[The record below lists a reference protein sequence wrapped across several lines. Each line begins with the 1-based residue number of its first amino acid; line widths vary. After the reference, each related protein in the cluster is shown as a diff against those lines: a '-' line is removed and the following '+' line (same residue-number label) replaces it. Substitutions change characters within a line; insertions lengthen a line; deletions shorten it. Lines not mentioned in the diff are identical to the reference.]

1 MYHKRLQEQIDA
13 YFPKEKIGLNE
24 FEDFLMA
31 INKSCYENSQEHAIK
46 STLIPDHKGGHN
58 NVELKDLLI
67 HIASTYINADTNQIE
82 SQVNKSLERI
92 GKFVKADRAYVFDYN
107 FKDNTCSNTFEWCN
121 EGVSKE
127 IENLQKVPLEFVSHW
142 VECHK
147 TNKPFYIPDINL
159 LKDEGTDSLKS
170 ILESQSIQSLIT
182 VPMVNKGELHGFV
195 GFDSVKE
202 KHEYTNE
209 DVKLL
214 FLFAQMLIHVFEKKK
229 REQIILNQEEKYRNI
244 IANMNLGLIEV
255 DNEDT
260 ILHVNQSFCNITGYD
275 SEELIGKK
283 AFEILYSGER
293 AELIK
298 EKMHLRKKGSS
309 DIYEIDGVNKQGEP
323 KWYLVSG
330 APNYNDKNELIG
342 SIGIQLDITNQK
354 QMEIDLAAAKTKA
367 EEAAKAKDIF
377 LANMSHE
384 IRTPLNAIIGIIRE
398 LGRENLTIQQLGYV
412 QQGNTAAKHLL
423 TIINNILD
431 ISKIE
436 ANEFLLEHKEF
447 SLSSVISN
455 IKSILYSRAS
465 DKNIKLNVFISPDLA
480 PAHIG
485 DAGRIRQVLLNLVDN
500 AIKFTNEGKVT
511 VFVEVIESNIEE
523 QNLEI
528 SIIDTGIGMSE
539 EFLQKVF
546 KKFSQEDNAINRK
559 YEGTGLGLVI
569 TRELI
574 HLMGGTC
581 NIESTR
587 NQGTKISIN
596 LKLKIGTTNGFL
608 EKREVEIKNSLQ
620 GKSVLIVEDND
631 MNRFIAVQSLKYFGC
646 DVIEAHNG
654 LEAISKV
661 SILPFD
667 LILMDIQMPVMDG
680 IECTRKI
687 REELK
692 LHTPIIALTA
702 NAFKKDVETYLSLG
716 MNNYVAKPFE
726 EKVLHDII
734 QETLMNNVASAQ
746 AGTSTKLSSSEYYNL
761 EYIKSISRND
771 PTFVPKLLEIFIEQT
786 PGQVSEMVNLFAS
799 GNYQDIGKI
808 THKLIPIADNLN
820 INLIRDDLRSFE
832 TLLKNEEKDVPEIT
846 RLVTKISDILM
857 KVVEL
862 LEIKL
867 KSGNL

>member
-1 MYHKRLQEQIDA
+1 MYHKQLQEQIDA
-13 YFPKEKIGLNE
+13 YFPKEKIGLIE
-24 FEDFLMA
+24 FEDFLKA
-31 INKSCYENSQEHAIK
+31 INKSCYDSQEHVIK

-92 GKFVKADRAYVFDYN
+92 GKFVNADRAYVFDYN
-107 FKDNTCSNTFEWCN
+107 FNDNTCSNTFEWCN

-127 IENLQKVPLEFVSHW
+127 IENLQKIPLEFVTHW
-142 VECHK
+142 IEFHK
-147 TNKPFYIPDINL
+147 ANKPFYIPDINL
-159 LKDEGTDSLKS
+159 WIDEGADSLKS

-260 ILHVNQSFCNITGYD
+260 ILHVNQTFCNITGYD
-275 SEELIGKK
+275 AIDLIGKK
-283 AFEILYSGER
+283 AFEVLYLGER
-293 AELIK
+293 TDLIK
-298 EKMHLRKKGSS
+298 EKMDLRRKGSS
-309 DIYEIDGVNKQGEP
+309 DIYEIDGVTKQGEQ
-323 KWYLVSG
+323 KWFLVSG

-342 SIGIQLDITNQK
+342 SIGIQLDITKHK

-465 DKNIKLNVFISPDLA
+465 DKNLKLNVFISPDLA

-692 LHTPIIALTA
+692 LQTPIIALTA
-702 NAFKKDVETYLSLG
+702 NAFRKDVETYLSLG

-726 EKVLHDII
+726 EKVLYDII
-734 QETLMNNVASAQ
+734 QETL
-746 AGTSTKLSSSEYYNL
+746 LSNAIGKNANTATEYSEYYNL
-761 EYIKSISRND
+761 EYIKSISKND
-771 PTFVPKLLEIFIEQT
+771 PTFVSKLLEIFIAQT
-786 PGQVSEMVNLFAS
+786 PGQVSDMMTLLAS
-799 GNYQDIGKI
+799 GNYQDIEKI
-808 THKLIPIADNLN
+808 THKLIPIADNLK
-820 INLIRDDLRSFE
+820 INLIKDDLLSFE
-832 TLLKNEEKDVPEIT
+832 YIMKSGKINTDEIT

>member
-1 MYHKRLQEQIDA
+1 MYHKQLQEQIDA
-13 YFPKEKIGLNE
+13 YFPKEKIGLIE
-24 FEDFLMA
+24 FEDFLKA
-31 INKSCYENSQEHAIK
+31 INKSCYDSQEHVIK

-92 GKFVKADRAYVFDYN
+92 GKFVNADRAYVFDYN
-107 FKDNTCSNTFEWCN
+107 FNDNTCSNTFEWCN

-127 IENLQKVPLEFVSHW
+127 IENLQKIPLEFVTHW
-142 VECHK
+142 IEFHK
-147 TNKPFYIPDINL
+147 ANKPFYIPDINL
-159 LKDEGTDSLKS
+159 WIDEGADSLKS

-260 ILHVNQSFCNITGYD
+260 ILHVNQTFCNITGYD
-275 SEELIGKK
+275 AIDLIGKK
-283 AFEILYSGER
+283 AFEVLYLGER
-293 AELIK
+293 TDLIK
-298 EKMHLRKKGSS
+298 EKMDLRRKGSS
-309 DIYEIDGVNKQGEP
+309 DIYEIDGVTKQGEQ
-323 KWYLVSG
+323 KWFLVSG

-342 SIGIQLDITNQK
+342 SIGIQLDITKHK

-465 DKNIKLNVFISPDLA
+465 DKNLKLNVFISPDLA

-692 LHTPIIALTA
+692 LQTPIIALTA
-702 NAFKKDVETYLSLG
+702 NAFRKDVETYLSLG

-726 EKVLHDII
+726 EKVLYDII
-734 QETLMNNVASAQ
+734 QETL
-746 AGTSTKLSSSEYYNL
+746 LSNAIGKNANTATEYSEYYNL
-761 EYIKSISRND
+761 EYIKSISKND
-771 PTFVPKLLEIFIEQT
+771 PTFVSKLLEIFIAQT
-786 PGQVSEMVNLFAS
+786 PGQVSDMMTLLAS
-799 GNYQDIGKI
+799 GNYQDIEKI
-808 THKLIPIADNLN
+808 THKLIPIADNLK
-820 INLIRDDLRSFE
+820 INLIKDDLLSFE
-832 TLLKNEEKDVPEIT
+832 YIMKSGKINTDEIT

-867 KSGNL
+867 KSGNS

>member
-1 MYHKRLQEQIDA
+1 M
-13 YFPKEKIGLNE
+13 
-24 FEDFLMA
+24 
-31 INKSCYENSQEHAIK
+31 
-46 STLIPDHKGGHN
+46 
-58 NVELKDLLI
+58 
-67 HIASTYINADTNQIE
+67 
-82 SQVNKSLERI
+82 
-92 GKFVKADRAYVFDYN
+92 
-107 FKDNTCSNTFEWCN
+107 
-121 EGVSKE
+121 
-127 IENLQKVPLEFVSHW
+127 
-142 VECHK
+142 
-147 TNKPFYIPDINL
+147 

-309 DIYEIDGVNKQGEP
+309 DIYEIDGVNKHGEP

-455 IKSILYSRAS
+455 IKSIY
-465 DKNIKLNVFISPDLA
+465 
-480 PAHIG
+480 
-485 DAGRIRQVLLNLVDN
+485 
-500 AIKFTNEGKVT
+500 
-511 VFVEVIESNIEE
+511 
-523 QNLEI
+523 
-528 SIIDTGIGMSE
+528 
-539 EFLQKVF
+539 
-546 KKFSQEDNAINRK
+546 
-559 YEGTGLGLVI
+559 
-569 TRELI
+569 
-574 HLMGGTC
+574 
-581 NIESTR
+581 
-587 NQGTKISIN
+587 
-596 LKLKIGTTNGFL
+596 
-608 EKREVEIKNSLQ
+608 
-620 GKSVLIVEDND
+620 
-631 MNRFIAVQSLKYFGC
+631 
-646 DVIEAHNG
+646 
-654 LEAISKV
+654 
-661 SILPFD
+661 
-667 LILMDIQMPVMDG
+667 
-680 IECTRKI
+680 
-687 REELK
+687 
-692 LHTPIIALTA
+692 A
-702 NAFKKDVETYLSLG
+702 N
-716 MNNYVAKPFE
+716 N
-726 EKVLHDII
+726 
-734 QETLMNNVASAQ
+734 
-746 AGTSTKLSSSEYYNL
+746 
-761 EYIKSISRND
+761 
-771 PTFVPKLLEIFIEQT
+771 
-786 PGQVSEMVNLFAS
+786 
-799 GNYQDIGKI
+799 
-808 THKLIPIADNLN
+808 
-820 INLIRDDLRSFE
+820 
-832 TLLKNEEKDVPEIT
+832 
-846 RLVTKISDILM
+846 
-857 KVVEL
+857 
-862 LEIKL
+862 
-867 KSGNL
+867 

>member
-1 MYHKRLQEQIDA
+1 MYHKQLQEQIDA
-13 YFPKEKIGLNE
+13 YFPKEKIGLIE
-24 FEDFLMA
+24 FEDFLKA
-31 INKSCYENSQEHAIK
+31 INKSCYDSQEHVIK

-92 GKFVKADRAYVFDYN
+92 GKFVNADRAYVFDYN
-107 FKDNTCSNTFEWCN
+107 FNDNTCSNTFEWCN

-127 IENLQKVPLEFVSHW
+127 IENLQKIPLEFVTHW
-142 VECHK
+142 IEFHK
-147 TNKPFYIPDINL
+147 ANKPFYIPDINL
-159 LKDEGTDSLKS
+159 WIDEGADSLKS

-260 ILHVNQSFCNITGYD
+260 ILHVNQTFCNITGYD
-275 SEELIGKK
+275 AIDLIGKK
-283 AFEILYSGER
+283 AFEVLYLGER
-293 AELIK
+293 TDLIK
-298 EKMHLRKKGSS
+298 EKMDLRRKGSS
-309 DIYEIDGVNKQGEP
+309 DIYEIDGVTKQGEQ
-323 KWYLVSG
+323 KWFLVSG

-342 SIGIQLDITNQK
+342 SIGIQLDITKHK

-465 DKNIKLNVFISPDLA
+465 DKNLKLNVFISPDLA

-581 NIESTR
+581 NIASTR

-692 LHTPIIALTA
+692 LQTPIIALTA
-702 NAFKKDVETYLSLG
+702 NAFRKDVETYLSLG

-726 EKVLHDII
+726 EKVLYDII
-734 QETLMNNVASAQ
+734 QETL
-746 AGTSTKLSSSEYYNL
+746 LSNAIGKNANTATEYSEYYNL
-761 EYIKSISRND
+761 EYIKSISKND
-771 PTFVPKLLEIFIEQT
+771 PTFVSKLLEIFIAQT
-786 PGQVSEMVNLFAS
+786 PGQVSDMMTLLAS
-799 GNYQDIGKI
+799 GNYQDIEKI
-808 THKLIPIADNLN
+808 THKLIPIADNLK
-820 INLIRDDLRSFE
+820 INLIKDDLLSFE
-832 TLLKNEEKDVPEIT
+832 YIMKSGKINTDEIT